1 MPSEFLGRDLTL
13 ASSLS
18 LDVNT
23 VAGAGRIPLNCLE
36 GIWSKAAELLKTEGA
51 IVSAPGV
58 GSGAKYVLSYSGQRP
73 HLVMP
78 KRGNAFAC
86 DQDCPNWKALGVCA
100 HTVAVAKLC
109 GKLQEFMACSKKTK
123 KSPSLTQFAEATM
136 PRGKG
141 RKGSQCPRTRKASVP
156 TTAVLQNPS
165 ISHCPSASGFNQQVS
180 TPVSVNVD
188 PTCSPSTSGPPA
200 ASSSQ
205 TNNLQLPSVT
215 QHLQVMSPPHFY
227 PQPPWSYGYHGYM
240 TPPPP
245 SDTASTRYM

>member
-1 MPSEFLGRDLTL
+1 
-13 ASSLS
+13 
-18 LDVNT
+18 
-23 VAGAGRIPLNCLE
+23 
-36 GIWSKAAELLKTEGA
+36 
-51 IVSAPGV
+51 
-58 GSGAKYVLSYSGQRP
+58 
-73 HLVMP
+73 
-78 KRGNAFAC
+78 
-86 DQDCPNWKALGVCA
+86 
-100 HTVAVAKLC
+100 
-109 GKLQEFMACSKKTK
+109 MACSKETK

-215 QHLQVMSPPHFY
+215 QHLQVIVSTAFLPSASMVIWISRLHDTTTTIRHCFNKIHVVGLGLHIYCRTLWGTSVCVPVAGISTPNSQLHL
-227 PQPPWSYGYHGYM
+227 M
-240 TPPPP
+240 TYV
-245 SDTASTRYM
+245 SDTRNGAYLYQQDVRPLSHALAMSITISTHTVCGCVVQGLFPLF